1 MGGAKKVSLL
11 YKIFSLLSV
20 VRGYNILVL
29 VIAQYLAS
37 IFIFSPQKSIR
48 HVVLDL
54 HLFFVVL
61 ATICVVAGGY
71 IINNFYDA
79 KADKINRPYKAGLD
93 NFVHQDT
100 KLTLYFVLN
109 FIGVVI
115 GLLVSWKAALFF
127 SVYIFGIWFYS
138 HKLKRYPLTGLIS
151 ATVLTILPFF
161 VVFVYFRN
169 FSKIILVHAGFLFL
183 VIMVRELIKDLEN
196 IKGALVSNYKTF
208 PVAYGERNTKLF
220 SVFLLA
226 LTLVPVI
233 FLLNYPAITYMRY
246 YFYIAMFVLVLVG
259 FLLLNSTK
267 TRHYTIL
274 HNVLKLLLLLGV
286 FSLVFIDTGLLLER
300 VIDKLN

>member
-1 MGGAKKVSLL
+1 MGDTKKVSLF
-11 YKIFSLLSV
+11 YKVFSLLSV

-29 VIAQYLAS
+29 VLAQYLAS
-37 IFIFSPQKSIR
+37 IFIFSRSKSIR

-93 NFVHQDT
+93 SYVHQNT

-109 FIGVVI
+109 FIGAAF
-115 GLLVSWKAALFF
+115 GFLVSWKAALFF

-161 VVFVYFRN
+161 VVFVYFGN
-169 FSKIILVHAGFLFL
+169 FPKIIFVHAGFLFL

-208 PVAYGERNTKLF
+208 PVAYGEKNTKLF
-220 SVFLLA
+220 SILLLA

-246 YFYIAMFVLVLVG
+246 YFYIAMFVLVFIG
-259 FLLLNSTK
+259 IFLFKSTK

-274 HNVLKLLLLLGV
+274 HNVLKLLLLIGV
-286 FSLVFIDTGLLLER
+286 FSLVFIDTSLLIEK
-300 VIDKLN
+300 VIEKII